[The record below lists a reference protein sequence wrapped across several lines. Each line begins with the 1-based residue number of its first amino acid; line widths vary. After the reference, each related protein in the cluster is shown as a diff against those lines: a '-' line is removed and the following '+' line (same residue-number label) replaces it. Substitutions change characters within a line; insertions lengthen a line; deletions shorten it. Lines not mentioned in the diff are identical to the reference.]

1 MKHLAVS
8 VESAKMKSD
17 VRFAVVILKCEL
29 KVFPC
34 PVCGKK
40 KKICEKSFYREG
52 SIAKK
57 KSYEILCILRNL
69 KSGDDDERGRFYG
82 MIEWD

>member
-34 PVCGKK
+34 PVCGEK
-40 KKICEKSFYREG
+40 KKICEKSFYGE
-52 SIAKK
+52 
-57 KSYEILCILRNL
+57 
-69 KSGDDDERGRFYG
+69 
-82 MIEWD
+82 

>member
-29 KVFPC
+29 KAFFVSS
-34 PVCGKK
+34 V
-40 KKICEKSFYREG
+40 
-52 SIAKK
+52 
-57 KSYEILCILRNL
+57 
-69 KSGDDDERGRFYG
+69 
-82 MIEWD
+82 W